1 MLKSELVE
9 NLVAKYKDLEEK
21 DISLSVNLLLDYL
34 TRSLEAGKKIEVR
47 GFGGFTLHH
56 RKPRNAHNPKT
67 KEKVITKEKYAVHF
81 KPGKDLK
88 QRVDNSKLEFPI
100 LQDDS
105 YEDENIEVNFGDKQ
119 YDQS

>member
-9 NLVAKYKDLEEK
+9 NLVAKYKDLEER

-47 GFGGFTLHH
+47 GFGGFTLHY
-56 RKPRNAHNPKT
+56 RKPRKAHNPKT
-67 KEKVITKEKYAVHF
+67 KEKVVTKEKYAVHF

-105 YEDENIEVNFGDKQ
+105 YDDENIEINFGEKQ

>member
-9 NLVAKYKDLEEK
+9 NLVAKYKDLEER

-47 GFGGFTLHH
+47 GFGSLTLHY
-56 RKPRNAHNPKT
+56 RKPRKAHNPKT
-67 KEKVITKEKYAVHF
+67 NEKVITKEKYAVHF

-105 YEDENIEVNFGDKQ
+105 YDDENIEVNFGEKQ

>member
-1 MLKSELVE
+1 MLKSELI
-9 NLVAKYKDLEEK
+9 NRLVAKNKYIEEK
-21 DISLSVNLLLDYL
+21 DISLSVNLLLEYL
-34 TRSLEAGKKIEVR
+34 AKSLEVGKKIEVR
-47 GFGGFTLHH
+47 GLGSFTLHY
-56 RKPRNAHNPKT
+56 RKPRTAHNPKT
-67 KEKVITKEKYAVHF
+67 KEKVVTKEKYAVHF

-105 YEDENIEVNFGDKQ
+105 YDDENIEVNFGEKQ